1 MVNLLLSLTCWCS
14 EHKRSKAA
22 LGVELVPCARPSAL
36 LVAASRALAAVARA
50 LRALSIAM
58 VGFVFAIRV
67 RVRGRSRAVP
77 SEKVKKEF
85 VSAGLLPDPTCL
97 IFSQG
102 KVWKTS
108 SSFSTRAPR
117 EPSPRRAG
125 ASERLESAESAERE
139 GERRHGRIEVGRPSP
154 RGPPEAP
161 EAEEQVGGCGPRPAR
176 RGAWKTTRL
185 TPRPGRH
192 GK

>member
-1 MVNLLLSLTCWCS
+1 MVNLLLSLTYWCS

-36 LVAASRALAAVARA
+36 LVAASTALAAVARA

-67 RVRGRSRAVP
+67 RGP
-77 SEKVKKEF
+77 SEKVKR
-85 VSAGLLPDPTCL
+85 SLSLLDSSPDPTCL